1 MLKIFISR
9 PVLSTVI
16 SIVIV
21 IMGLVALTSLPI
33 QQFPDI
39 APPTVEVTAS
49 YPGAN
54 ADVVLNSVI
63 APLEEKINGVEGMTY
78 MVSSANN
85 DGSATIQVFFSLAT
99 DPDMA
104 AVNVQNRV
112 ASATSSLPSIV
123 NQMGVRTAKKQ
134 NSMVLVLSVASNN
147 PIHDETFI
155 QNYARIYILPELQR
169 IAGVGDVKVFG
180 ARDYSMR
187 VWLHPDR
194 LAAYKLQPSD
204 VMRAIQEQSLEV
216 APGKVGANSKEA
228 FQITVK
234 YKGRLTEVEQYENI
248 VLRVSHSGEILYL
261 KDVATLEFG
270 ALNLDIIGRTNGE
283 ASVVMA
289 VYQMKGSNSQYISS
303 AIKSSLTKFEPNLP
317 EGMHYDYVM
326 DSQDFLDASIHEVK
340 KTLLEAFLLVFLV
353 VFVFLQNVRATII
366 PAISVLVALVGTF
379 MFLQIFGFSI
389 NMLTLFALVLSIGIV
404 VDDAIVVVEA
414 VYAKLEGNPN
424 LTPLEA
430 TQSAMSEITG
440 AVISIT
446 LVFIATFLPA
456 VMMTGATGAFYQ
468 QFCVT
473 LAIAVSISA
482 LNALTLSPALCA
494 IMIKVKKNKN
504 EETEENAEEG
514 AIPVQKNTKFLKTL
528 GDGFNVAFNALV
540 QKYGTL
546 LQKFMNRKTV
556 VFLVFLVIA
565 SASVLMLMKTPTA
578 FVPTEDQGCVYF
590 DVSMPEGSS
599 LDRTQQVLEQ
609 LDTLLRTIPEVQK
622 VVTVGGS
629 GMLSGALGGSYGLGF
644 IKLVNWE
651 ERDTTTLKNIV
662 MQMYELAAKYVT
674 KDATVLFF
682 VPPSVSGYGSS
693 SDIEMQFLDQSG
705 AGDIANMYHV
715 GQEFMEK
722 MNARPEISKT
732 FCSFTVNVPQYELE
746 LDVNKAKMMGVSP
759 ADVFNTM
766 QFYFGGGVAGD
777 FNKFTKFYRV
787 MVQADPTARQSVDDL
802 NMMFVRNSQGEM
814 APLSALVT
822 LKTVYGSDLIK
833 RYNMFPCMTINI
845 TPAEGYST
853 SEAMNAATIVS
864 QDLPAGFG
872 YEYSGMTRDE
882 LESGGQQLFV
892 FALSFILVFFI
903 LSALYESYIVP
914 LSVMLALLLGVFG
927 VYTTINIIGLAANI
941 YVQVA
946 MIMLLGLLA
955 KNAIL
960 IVEFGLLKRKQG
972 LSLPEAAVL
981 AAKERVRPILMTSFA
996 FIFGMLPLCLASG
1009 AGAAGNIS
1017 IGISAAGGF
1026 LISTILGLLFVP
1038 IFFVIFKGLQERMS
1052 KK

>member
-1 MLKIFISR
+1 MLQTFISR

-16 SIVIV
+16 SIIIV
-21 IMGLVALTSLPI
+21 IMGLVALISLPV

-39 APPTVEVTAS
+39 APPTVEVTAN

-54 ADVVLNSVI
+54 ADVVLNSII

-85 DGSATIQVFFSLAT
+85 DGSAIIQVFFTLAT

-112 ASATSSLPSIV
+112 SSATSSLPSVV

-134 NSMVLVLSVASNN
+134 NSMVIVLSVGSDN

-180 ARDYSMR
+180 ARDFSMR

-194 LAAYKLQPSD
+194 LANYKLQPTD
-204 VMRAIQEQSLEV
+204 VMRAIQEQSIEV
-216 APGKVGANSKEA
+216 APGKIGANSTEA

-234 YKGRLTEVEQYENI
+234 YKGRLTEVSQYENI
-248 VLRVSHSGEILYL
+248 VLRVSGSGEILYL
-261 KDVATLEFG
+261 KDVATIEFG
-270 ALNLDIIGRTNGE
+270 ALNYDIVGRTNSE
-283 ASVVMA
+283 PSVVMA
-289 VYQMKGSNSQYISS
+289 VYQMKGSNSQYICN
-303 AIKSSLTKFEPNLP
+303 AIKSSLKKFETNLP
-317 EGMHYDYVM
+317 EGMHYDYVL

-340 KTLLEAFLLVFLV
+340 KTLLEAFVLVFIV

-366 PAISVLVALVGTF
+366 PVISVIVALVGTF

-414 VYAKLEGNPN
+414 VYAKLEGNPE

-430 TQSAMSEITG
+430 TKSAMSDITG

-456 VMMTGATGAFYQ
+456 VMMSGATGAFYQ

-494 IMIKVKKNKN
+494 IMIKAEGRKEKG
-504 EETEENAEEG
+504 EER
-514 AIPVQKNTKFLKTL
+514 KFLKIL
-528 GDGFNVAFNALV
+528 GNGFKVGFNAMV
-540 QKYGTL
+540 QKYDRL
-546 LQKFMNRKTV
+546 LQKFMNRKAVMFITFLIIAAV
-556 VFLVFLVIA
+556 SVF
-565 SASVLMLMKTPTA
+565 MMMKTPTA
-578 FVPTEDQGCVYF
+578 FVPTEDQGAVFF

-599 LDRTQQVLEQ
+599 LDRTMQVLQQ
-609 LDTLLRTIPEVQK
+609 LDTLLRKIPEVET

-629 GMLSGALGGSYGLGF
+629 SMLSGAMGGSYGLGF
-644 IKLVNWE
+644 IRLTNWAK
-651 ERDTTTLKNIV
+651 RDTTSLRKIV
-662 MQMYELAAKYVT
+662 MQMYGLSAQHVT

-682 VPPSVSGYGSS
+682 VPPTISGYGNS

-705 AGDIANMYHV
+705 SGDIAQMFQV
-715 GQEFMEK
+715 GQEFMDK
-722 MNARPEISKT
+722 MSERPEISKAHS
-732 FCSFTVNVPQYELE
+732 SFTVNVPQYELE

-759 ADVFNTM
+759 VDVFNTM
-766 QFYFGGGVAGD
+766 QYYFGGGVAGD

-787 MVQADPTARQSVDDL
+787 MIQADPAARQSVDHL
-802 NMMFVRNSQGEM
+802 NMMYVRNISGEM

-845 TPAEGYST
+845 TPADGYST
-853 SEAMNAATIVS
+853 SQAMDAAEIVARE
-864 QDLPAGFG
+864 LPAGFV

-914 LSVMLALLLGVFG
+914 LSVMLALLFGIFG

-946 MIMLLGLLA
+946 LIMLLGLLA

-972 LSLPEAAVL
+972 LSLPDAAVM
-981 AAKERVRPILMTSFA
+981 AAKERIRPILMTSLA

-1026 LISTILGLLFVP
+1026 LISTLLGLLFVP
-1038 IFFVIFKGLQERMS
+1038 VFFVIFKGIQERIS

>member
-1 MLKIFISR
+1 MLQTFISR

-16 SIVIV
+16 SIIIV
-21 IMGLVALTSLPI
+21 IMGLVALTSLPV

-49 YPGAN
+49 FPGAN
-54 ADVVLNSVI
+54 ADVVLNSII

-85 DGSATIQVFFSLAT
+85 DGSATIQVFFTLAT

-112 ASATSSLPSIV
+112 SSATSSLPAIV

-134 NSMVLVLSVASNN
+134 NSMVLVLSVASDN

-180 ARDYSMR
+180 ARDYAMR

-194 LAAYKLQPSD
+194 LAAYNLQPTD

-216 APGKVGANSKEA
+216 APGKIGANSTEA

-234 YKGRLTEVEQYENI
+234 YKGRLTEISQFENI
-248 VLRVSHSGEILYL
+248 VLRVSATGEILYL
-261 KDVATLEFG
+261 KDVATIEFG
-270 ALNLDIIGRTNGE
+270 AFNYDIIGRANGE
-283 ASVVMA
+283 PAVAMA
-289 VYQMKGSNSQYISS
+289 VYQMKGSNSQYIST
-303 AIKSSLTKFEPNLP
+303 AIKSSLKKFEATLP

-340 KTLLEAFLLVFLV
+340 KTLLEAFILVFIV
-353 VFVFLQNVRATII
+353 VFIFLQNVRATII
-366 PAISVLVALVGTF
+366 PAISVIVAIVGTF

-414 VYAKLEGNPN
+414 VYAKLEGDPTI
-424 LTPLEA
+424 TPLEA
-430 TQSAMSEITG
+430 TKSAMGEITG

-456 VMMTGATGAFYQ
+456 VMMSGATGAFYQ

-473 LAIAVSISA
+473 LVIAVSISA

-494 IMIKVKKNKN
+494 IMIKTGGKQK
-504 EETEENAEEG
+504 EG
-514 AIPVQKNTKFLKTL
+514 KSAIRSLKRL
-528 GDGFNVAFNALV
+528 GDGFNVAFGAMT
-540 QKYGTL
+540 QKYGIL
-546 LQKFMNRKTV
+546 LQKFMNRKSILFI
-556 VFLVFLVIA
+556 VFLII
-565 SASVLMLMKTPTA
+565 SGASVFMLMKTPTS
-578 FVPTEDQGCVYF
+578 FVPTEDQGCIFF

-599 LDRTQQVLEQ
+599 LDRTQQVLNQ
-609 LDTLLRTIPEVQK
+609 LDTLLRTIPEVDQ
-622 VVTVGGS
+622 VVTVCGC
-629 GMLSGALGGSYGLGF
+629 GMLSGAVGGSYGLGF
-644 IKLVNWE
+644 LKLVNWAN
-651 ERDTTTLKNIV
+651 RDTTSLKNIV
-662 MQMYELAAKYVT
+662 MQMYGLAAKYIT

-682 VPPSVSGYGSS
+682 VPPTISGYGSS

-705 AGDIANMYHV
+705 SGNITEMYNV
-715 GQEFMEK
+715 GQEFMDK
-722 MNARPEISKT
+722 MNERPEISKT

-746 LDVNKAKMMGVSP
+746 LDINKAKMMGVSP

-766 QFYFGGGVAGD
+766 QYYFGGGVAGD

-787 MVQADPTARQSVDDL
+787 MVQADPSSRQSVDDL
-802 NMMFVRNSQGEM
+802 NKMYVRNNQGEM
-814 APLSALVT
+814 APLNTLVT

-833 RYNMFPCMTINI
+833 RYNMSPCMTINI
-845 TPAEGYST
+845 TPADGYS
-853 SEAMNAATIVS
+853 SSQAMEAAAIVA
-864 QDLPAGFG
+864 QDLPAGFV

-882 LESGGQQLFV
+882 IESGGQQLFV

-914 LSVMLALLLGVFG
+914 LSVMLALLFGVFG
-927 VYTTINIIGLAANI
+927 VYITINIIGLAANI

-972 LSLPEAAVL
+972 FSLPEAAVL
-981 AAKERVRPILMTSFA
+981 AAKERIRPILMTSFA
-996 FIFGMLPLCLASG
+996 FIFGMLPLCMASG

-1038 IFFVIFKGLQERMS
+1038 VFFVVFKGLQEKIS
-1052 KK
+1052 KV

>member
-1 MLKIFISR
+1 MLQLFISR

-21 IMGLVALTSLPI
+21 IMGLVALTSLPV

-39 APPTVEVTAS
+39 APPTIEVTAS

-85 DGSATIQVFFSLAT
+85 DGSASIQVFFSLAT

-112 ASATSSLPSIV
+112 ASATSSLPAIV
-123 NQMGVRTAKKQ
+123 NQMGVQTAKKQ
-134 NSMVLVLSVASNN
+134 NSIVVVLSVASNN
-147 PIHDETFI
+147 PVHDETFI

-169 IAGVGDVKVFG
+169 VAGVGDVKVFG

-194 LAAYKLQPSD
+194 LAAYNLQPTD
-204 VMRAIQEQSLEV
+204 IMRAIQEQSLEV
-216 APGKVGANSKEA
+216 APGKIGANTKEA

-234 YKGRLTEVEQYENI
+234 YKGRLTEVSQFENI
-248 VLRVSHSGEILYL
+248 VLRVGNYGEILYL
-261 KDVATLEFG
+261 KDVATIEFG
-270 ALNLDIIGRTNGE
+270 AFNYDIIGRANGE
-283 ASVVMA
+283 PAVAMA
-289 VYQMKGSNSQYISS
+289 VYQMKGSNSQYISTT
-303 AIKSSLTKFEPNLP
+303 IKSTLKKFESSMP
-317 EGMHYDYVM
+317 EGMHYDFVI
-326 DSQDFLDASIHEVK
+326 DSQNFLEASIHEVK
-340 KTLLEAFLLVFLV
+340 KTLLEAFILVFIV
-353 VFVFLQNVRATII
+353 VLVFLQNVKATVI
-366 PAISVLVALVGTF
+366 PAISVIVALVGTF
-379 MFLQIFGFSI
+379 MFLQLFGFSI

-414 VYAKLEGNPN
+414 VYAKLEADQSI
-424 LTPLEA
+424 TPLEA
-430 TQSAMSEITG
+430 TKSAMKDITG

-468 QFCVT
+468 QFCIT

-494 IMIKVKKNKN
+494 IMIKVERKIENGESAPNYRKKKN
-504 EETEENAEEG
+504 
-514 AIPVQKNTKFLKTL
+514 FLKIL
-528 GDGFNVAFNALV
+528 GDGFNVGFNAMV
-540 QKYGTL
+540 QKYGSL
-546 LQKFMNRKTV
+546 LQKFMNRKALLFAFFLIIAGNS
-556 VFLVFLVIA
+556 VFM
-565 SASVLMLMKTPTA
+565 MLKTPTA
-578 FVPTEDQGCVYF
+578 FVPTEDQGFVFF
-590 DVSMPEGSS
+590 DISMPEGSS
-599 LDRTQQVLEQ
+599 LDRTLKVLEQ
-609 LDTLLRTIPEVQK
+609 LDTLLRTIPEVTE
-622 VVTVGGS
+622 VVTVGGC
-629 GMLSGALGGSYGLGF
+629 GMLSGAVGGSYGLGF
-644 IKLVNWE
+644 ISLVNWAQ
-651 ERDTTTLKNIV
+651 RDTISLKKIV
-662 MQMYELAAKYVT
+662 MKMYGLAAQHVT
-674 KDATVLFF
+674 KDAIVLFF
-682 VPPSVSGYGSS
+682 VPPTISGYGSS

-705 AGDIANMYHV
+705 AGDIANMYSV
-715 GQEFMEK
+715 GQEFMDK
-722 MNARPEISKT
+722 MNERPEISKT
-732 FCSFTVNVPQYELE
+732 FCSFTVNVPQYEMV

-766 QFYFGGGVAGD
+766 QYYFGGGVAGD

-787 MVQADPTARQSVDDL
+787 MVQADPSSRQSVDDL
-802 NMMFVRNSQGEM
+802 NKIFVRNNQGEM
-814 APLSALVT
+814 APLNALVT
-822 LKTVYGSDLIK
+822 LKIVYGSDLIK

-845 TPAEGYST
+845 TPADGYST
-853 SEAMNAATIVS
+853 SQAMDAAAIVAKE
-864 QDLPAGFG
+864 LPAGFA

-914 LSVMLALLLGVFG
+914 FSVMLALLFGVFG
-927 VYTTINIIGLAANI
+927 IYSTINIVGLAANI

-960 IVEFGLLKRKQG
+960 IVEFGLMKRKQG
-972 LSLPEAAVL
+972 ISLPEAAVL
-981 AAKERVRPILMTSFA
+981 AAKERIRPILMTSFA

-1026 LISTILGLLFVP
+1026 LISTLMGLLFVP
-1038 IFFVIFKGLQERMS
+1038 VFFVIFKGLQERIS
-1052 KK
+1052 GK

>member
-1 MLKIFISR
+1 MFKTFIER

-16 SIVIV
+16 SIIIV
-21 IMGLVALTSLPI
+21 IMGLVALVSLPV

-78 MVSSANN
+78 MVSSAKN
-85 DGSATIQVFFSLAT
+85 DGSATIQVFFTLAT

-112 ASATSSLPSIV
+112 SSAISNLPSIV

-134 NSMVLVLSVASNN
+134 NSMVLVLSVGSSS
-147 PIHDETFI
+147 PIYDETFI

-169 IAGVGDVKVFG
+169 ITGVGDVSVFG

-187 VWLHPDR
+187 VWLHPEK
-194 LAAYKLQPSD
+194 LAAYKLQPTD
-204 VMRAIQEQSLEV
+204 VVQAIKEQSLEV
-216 APGKVGANSKEA
+216 APGRIGANTPEA
-228 FQITVK
+228 FQITIK
-234 YKGRLTEVEQYENI
+234 YKGRLTDVSQYENI
-248 VLRVSHSGEILYL
+248 VLRVSNSGEILYL
-261 KDVATLEFG
+261 KDVATIEFG
-270 ALNLDIIGRTNGE
+270 AFNYDIIGRTNGE
-283 ASVVMA
+283 PSVVMA
-289 VYQMKGSNSQYISS
+289 VYQMKGANSQYISTT
-303 AIKSSLTKFEPNLP
+303 IKEALKNLEGNLP
-317 EGMHYDYVM
+317 TGIHYDLVV

-340 KTLLEAFLLVFLV
+340 KTLIEAFILVFIV
-353 VFVFLQNVRATII
+353 VFIFLQNVKATII
-366 PAISVLVALVGTF
+366 PAISVIVALVGTF

-414 VYAKLEGNPN
+414 VYAKLEGDPN
-424 LTPLEA
+424 ITPLEA
-430 TQSAMSEITG
+430 TKSAMGEITG

-482 LNALTLSPALCA
+482 VNALTLSPALCA
-494 IMIKVKKNKN
+494 LMIRVDHGKEMSSDAEGGKQKAKSKN
-504 EETEENAEEG
+504 
-514 AIPVQKNTKFLKTL
+514 FLKRI
-528 GDGFNVAFNALV
+528 GDGFNAGFNAMV
-540 QKYGTL
+540 QKYGNL
-546 LQKFMNRKTV
+546 LQKFMNRKA
-556 VFLVFLVIA
+556 LVFVIFLIIGGI
-565 SASVLMLMKTPTA
+565 SVVLLMRTPTA
-578 FVPTEDQGCVYF
+578 FVPTEDQGVVFF
-590 DVSMPEGSS
+590 DITMPEGTS
-599 LDRTQQVLEQ
+599 LERTQNVLVQ
-609 LDTLLRTIPEVQK
+609 LDTLLQTIPEVEL
-622 VVTVGGS
+622 VVTVGGC
-629 GMLSGALGGSYGLGF
+629 GMLSGAMGGSYGLGF
-644 IKLVNWE
+644 IRLVNWAQ
-651 ERDTTTLKNIV
+651 RDTIPLRDIV
-662 MQMYELAAKYVT
+662 MQMYALAAKHVT

-682 VPPSVSGYGSS
+682 VPPTISGYGSS
-693 SDIEMQFLDQSG
+693 SDIEMQFLDQTGS
-705 AGDIANMYHV
+705 GDIINMYNV
-715 GQEFMEK
+715 GQEFMNK
-722 MNARPEISKT
+722 MNERPEISKT
-732 FCSFTVNVPQYELE
+732 FCSFTVNVPQFELE

-777 FNKFTKFYRV
+777 FNKFTRFYRV
-787 MVQADPTARQSVDDL
+787 MVQADAISRQSITDL
-802 NMMFVRNSQGEM
+802 NIMYVRNNQGEM
-814 APLSALVT
+814 VPLNSLVS
-822 LKTVYGSDLIK
+822 LKSVFGSDLIK

-845 TPAEGYST
+845 SPADGYST
-853 SEAMNAATIVS
+853 SQAMDAASIVA
-864 QDLPAGFG
+864 QELPVGYA

-882 LESGGQQLFV
+882 IESGGQQLFV

-927 VYTTINIIGLAANI
+927 VYVTINLIGLPANI

-972 LSLPEAAVL
+972 MSLPEAAIL
-981 AAKERVRPILMTSFA
+981 AAKERIRPILMTSFA

-1009 AGAAGNIS
+1009 AGAAGNVS

-1038 IFFVIFKGLQERMS
+1038 VFFVVFKGLQEKIS